1 MGGGATHRM
10 AALRSVVVAAL
21 LSGVASM
28 LSPHSGCTQRG
39 PQIFERWARTKGAL
53 ERSPIGTAATAK
65 FAKVLAGPSHTS
77 TEAFASDSYSAGG
90 HWPDGNPGA
99 LIGGTW
105 RKTARNA
112 KLSGNVLA
120 VDVLAVKDVHGFWS
134 QRVATSRSTTVR
146 MMPRDDRPLL
156 REVSGGFWPDGTKGA
171 PIGGTWWLTAR
182 NAKIK
187 GNQLTAELR
196 DERSYDWETR
206 TVTFKNG
213 DVFSNYNGHFHIE
226 GNLVLRSGK
235 ALTDPNDGAETDDK
249 DASLST
255 SALDELKKLRGLSAT
270 KDVAQELYTK
280 TMVEKRLPEKMRVVT
295 SLNFALL
302 GNPGT
307 GKTTVARL
315 LGRQLQELGLRETDV
330 FVETT
335 GEALVREGAEAAIAA
350 IEEAENG
357 VLFIDEAEALEPAGN
372 SEGKAVLRL
381 LAEAAENQRASLTI
395 IIAGTKP
402 GIEDQLYGFNPAVKS
417 LFRDIVLD
425 DFTQPELKEI
435 WLEMSANN
443 NWQLKPAVA
452 DVASRRVARGRGVT
466 GFANARTVRTLFE
479 RSYTRALSRIDAS
492 TSTRFLAR
500 KRARKSG
507 FKNWNTQLNVL
518 AESSK
523 ELVIEVV
530 DVIGPPPRTEG
541 VPDLKEA
548 LAELDAL
555 TGLDE
560 IKLQVSCS
568 SPL

>member
-1 MGGGATHRM
+1 M
-10 AALRSVVVAAL
+10 
-21 LSGVASM
+21 
-28 LSPHSGCTQRG
+28 
-39 PQIFERWARTKGAL
+39 
-53 ERSPIGTAATAK
+53 
-65 FAKVLAGPSHTS
+65 
-77 TEAFASDSYSAGG
+77 
-90 HWPDGNPGA
+90 
-99 LIGGTW
+99 
-105 RKTARNA
+105 
-112 KLSGNVLA
+112 
-120 VDVLAVKDVHGFWS
+120 
-134 QRVATSRSTTVR
+134 
-146 MMPRDDRPLL
+146 
-156 REVSGGFWPDGTKGA
+156 
-171 PIGGTWWLTAR
+171 
-182 NAKIK
+182 
-187 GNQLTAELR
+187 
-196 DERSYDWETR
+196 
-206 TVTFKNG
+206 
-213 DVFSNYNGHFHIE
+213 
-226 GNLVLRSGK
+226 
-235 ALTDPNDGAETDDK
+235 
-249 DASLST
+249 
-255 SALDELKKLRGLSAT
+255 
-270 KDVAQELYTK
+270 
-280 TMVEKRLPEKMRVVT
+280 
-295 SLNFALL
+295 
-302 GNPGT
+302 
-307 GKTTVARL
+307 
-315 LGRQLQELGLRETDV
+315 
-330 FVETT
+330 
-335 GEALVREGAEAAIAA
+335 
-350 IEEAENG
+350 
-357 VLFIDEAEALEPAGN
+357 
-372 SEGKAVLRL
+372 LRL

-479 RSYTRALSRIDAS
+479 RSYTRALGRIDAS

>member
-1 MGGGATHRM
+1 MTDETVTASLCRRTKRHIVDLAM

-21 LSGVASM
+21 LSDVASM
-28 LSPHSGCTQRG
+28 LYLRSGCAQRG
-39 PQIFERWARTKGAL
+39 PLIFEGWTGSKNAL
-53 ERSPIGTAATAK
+53 ERSSIGTAAAAK
-65 FAKVLAGPSHTS
+65 FAKVQVGPSHIS
-77 TEAFASDSYSAGG
+77 TEALASNSYSAGGHSSGSAGG
-90 HWPDGNPGA
+90 HWPDGTSGV
-99 LIGGTW
+99 TW
-105 RKTARNA
+105 
-112 KLSGNVLA
+112 
-120 VDVLAVKDVHGFWS
+120 GFWS
-134 QRVATSRSTTVR
+134 QSVAAKRSTTIR

-156 REVSGGFWPDGTKGA
+156 REVSGGFWPDAKKGA
-171 PIGGTWWLTAR
+171 PIGGTWWVTAR

-187 GNQLTAELR
+187 GNQLTAELT
-196 DERSYDWETR
+196 DERNTNWVKR

-213 DVFSNYNGHFHIE
+213 DIFSNYNGDFYRE
-226 GNLVLRSGK
+226 DNLVLRSGS
-235 ALTDPNDGAETDDK
+235 ALNDGAETDDK

-270 KDVAQELYTK
+270 KDFAQELYTK

-315 LGRQLQELGLRETDV
+315 LGRQLQELGLRKTDV

-335 GEALVREGAEAAIAA
+335 GEALVREGAKAAIAA

-381 LAEAAENQRASLTI
+381 LAKAAENQRASLTI
-395 IIAGTKP
+395 IIAGTKS
-402 GIEDQLYGFNPAVKS
+402 GIEEQLYGFNPAVKS

-435 WLEMSANN
+435 WLEMSAEN

-479 RSYTRALSRIDAS
+479 RSYTRALGRIDAS
-492 TSTRFLAR
+492 TKEPAALMQAQKLAQR
-500 KRARKSG
+500 SG
-507 FKNWNTQLNVL
+507 FKNWNAQLNFR
-518 AESSK
+518 ERFSFPSSNSK
-523 ELVIEVV
+523 ALMIEVV
-530 DVIGPPPRTEG
+530 DVIGPPPRTEE

-548 LAELDAL
+548 LAELEGL

-560 IKLQVSCS
+560 IKLQVGCS
-568 SPL
+568 LPP

>member
-1 MGGGATHRM
+1 MS
-10 AALRSVVVAAL
+10 ALRSVVVAAL
-21 LSGVASM
+21 LSDVASM
-28 LSPHSGCTQRG
+28 LYPRSGCAQRG
-39 PQIFERWARTKGAL
+39 PLIFEGWTGSKNAL
-53 ERSPIGTAATAK
+53 ERSSIGTAATAK
-65 FAKVLAGPSHTS
+65 FAKVQVGPSHIS
-77 TEAFASDSYSAGG
+77 TEALASDSYSATG
-90 HWPDGNPGA
+90 HSSGSAGSDSGSAGAGSPNPKDQPNPTSA
-99 LIGGTW
+99 QL
-105 RKTARNA
+105 
-112 KLSGNVLA
+112 LS
-120 VDVLAVKDVHGFWS
+120 S
-134 QRVATSRSTTVR
+134 CSTRVWLVFRMAASRCTTIR

-156 REVSGGFWPDGTKGA
+156 REVSGGFWPDATNGA
-171 PIGGTWWLTAR
+171 PIGGTWWVTAR

-196 DERSYDWETR
+196 DERSTNWVKR

-213 DVFSNYNGHFHIE
+213 DIFSNYNGDFYKE
-226 GNLVLRSGK
+226 DNLVLRSGSG
-235 ALTDPNDGAETDDK
+235 PNDGAETDDK

-280 TMVEKRLPEKMRVVT
+280 TMIEKRLPEKMRVVT

-335 GEALVREGAEAAIAA
+335 GEALVREGAKAAIAA

-395 IIAGTKP
+395 IIAGTKS
-402 GIEDQLYGFNPAVKS
+402 GIEEQLYGFNPAVKS

-435 WLEMSANN
+435 WLEMSAEN

-479 RSYTRALSRIDAS
+479 RSYTRALGRIDAS
-492 TSTRFLAR
+492 TSMKAKLR
-500 KRARKSG
+500 
-507 FKNWNTQLNVL
+507 
-518 AESSK
+518 SK
-523 ELVIEVV
+523 ALVIEVV
-530 DVIGPPPRTEG
+530 DVIGPPPRTED

-548 LAELDAL
+548 LAELEAL

-560 IKLQVSCS
+560 IKLQVGCS
-568 SPL
+568 LPL